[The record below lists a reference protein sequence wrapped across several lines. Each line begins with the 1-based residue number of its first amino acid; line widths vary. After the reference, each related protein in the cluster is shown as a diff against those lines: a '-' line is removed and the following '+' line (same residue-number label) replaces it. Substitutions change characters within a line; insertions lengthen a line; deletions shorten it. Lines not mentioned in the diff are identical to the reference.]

1 MIKDIVSLRQTGSK
15 IPMTS
20 HTPIKELS
28 LLVMQRRKELNI
40 KQEDLSELT
49 GISLRTVRDIERATA
64 NPSLGTMVQL
74 MEALGIEITFRLRK

>member
-1 MIKDIVSLRQTGSK
+1 
-15 IPMTS
+15 
-20 HTPIKELS
+20 
-28 LLVMQRRKELNI
+28 MQRRKELNI